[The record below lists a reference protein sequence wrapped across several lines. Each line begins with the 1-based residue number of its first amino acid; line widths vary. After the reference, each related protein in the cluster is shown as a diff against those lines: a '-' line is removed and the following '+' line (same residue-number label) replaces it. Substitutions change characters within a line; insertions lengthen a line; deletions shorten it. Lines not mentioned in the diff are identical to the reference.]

1 MISNA
6 SLKQLGE
13 MLKAA
18 ESILIFPHINI
29 DGDALGSAAAL
40 CRALRD
46 SGKTAWI
53 MMDEDVPAY
62 LSFMDTEF
70 CTTDRKCIAEPD
82 VCICVDCSDTKRFP
96 AVADIYAKGRL
107 QLCID
112 HHATGGSFGDHYYI
126 DGDEAATCQLIYKL
140 LKEMDAEIT
149 PCIAESLYTGISTDT
164 GNFQYSN
171 TAAETHRIAADLLEC
186 GVDHVGITV
195 KLYQT
200 VPLRKLQTQTKILD
214 RMEILADG
222 RAAIS
227 YVTQEMLDEL
237 GAQMDDSEG
246 SIDLLRNIEG
256 VEIAAFLKEKG
267 DTVKVSMRAKSY
279 ATVDGIVMK
288 FGGGGHAK
296 AAGCTLEMGM
306 DDALEL
312 MKKEIIDYWEK

>member
-13 MLKAA
+13 MLKNA

-46 SGKTAWI
+46 FGKTAWI

-62 LSFMDTEF
+62 LGFMDTEF
-70 CTTDRKCIAEPD
+70 CTKDRECIAEPD
-82 VCICVDCSDTKRFP
+82 VCICVDCSESKRFP
-96 AVADIYAKGRL
+96 ALADLYAKGRL

-112 HHATGGSFGDHYYI
+112 HHSTGGSFGDYYYI
-126 DGDEAATCQLIYKL
+126 DGDEAAACQLIYKL
-140 LKEMDAEIT
+140 LKEMGSEIT
-149 PCIAESLYTGISTDT
+149 VRIAESLYTGLSTDT

-171 TAAETHRIAADLLEC
+171 TTAETHRIAADLLEC
-186 GVDHVGITV
+186 GVDHTGITV

-200 VPLRKLQTQTKILD
+200 VPLRKLQTQTAILD

-222 RAAIS
+222 KSAIS
-227 YVTQEMLDEL
+227 YVTQEMLDKL
-237 GAQMDDSEG
+237 GAQMDDAEG

-267 DTVKVSMRAKSY
+267 DCVKVSMRSKSY

-306 DDALEL
+306 AEALEL
-312 MKKEIIDYWEK
+312 MKKEIIEYWEN

>member
-1 MISNA
+1 
-6 SLKQLGE
+6 

-29 DGDALGSAAAL
+29 DGDALGCSAAL

-46 SGKTAWI
+46 LGKTAWI

-62 LSFMDTEF
+62 LNFMDTEF
-70 CTTDRKCIAEPD
+70 CTKDRDCLPEPD
-82 VCICVDCSDTKRFP
+82 VCICVDCSESKRFP

-107 QLCID
+107 KLCID

-126 DGDEAATCQLIYKL
+126 DGDEAAACQLIFKL
-140 LKEMDAEIT
+140 LKDMDVEIT
-149 PCIAESLYTGISTDT
+149 GRIAESLYTGLSTDT

-171 TAAETHRIAADLLEC
+171 TTAETHRIAAELLEC
-186 GVDHVGITV
+186 GVDHTDITV

-200 VPLRKLQTQTKILD
+200 VPLRKLQTQVAVLEK
-214 RMEILADG
+214 MEILADG

-227 YVTQEMLDEL
+227 YITQEMLDKL
-237 GAQMDDSEG
+237 GAQMDDAEG

-306 DDALEL
+306 TEALEA
-312 MKKEIIDYWEK
+312 MKKEIIEYWEN